1 MLRRRSQ
8 WEVGRHDGARA
19 LARARG
25 GTGPVPRGSGPDP
38 HEPVAMIDLVPTSE
52 AFLTSFVLVVP
63 FVAFLRPRFL
73 SLAGGA
79 TLVALAALLVELR
92 VQNALQPLYAA
103 ALVLVFV
110 APLTEELLK
119 FLDSGLTGANYGS
132 AAGAGIG
139 FAATENAL
147 YFLSAWGQPLSY
159 LVALIAVRAATDPL
173 LHVTTTT
180 LTTLSWHGRPW
191 GLPAGIALHALW
203 NAVALIEVVLDPTVG
218 LLLLGA
224 AGFTV
229 LGILLLLRHSPE
241 VRDTL
246 DDQWRMNPWSGAL
259 RAAGAV

>member
-1 MLRRRSQ
+1 M
-8 WEVGRHDGARA
+8 
-19 LARARG
+19 
-25 GTGPVPRGSGPDP
+25 
-38 HEPVAMIDLVPTSE
+38 DLVSAAA

-63 FVAFLRPRFL
+63 FVAFLRPRWLGF
-73 SLAGGA
+73 AAGA
-79 TLVALAALLVELR
+79 TFVALAALLVEVL

-103 ALVLVFV
+103 AVVLVFV

-119 FLDSGLTGANYGS
+119 FLDSGLTGANYAS

-147 YFLSAWGQPLSY
+147 YFLAAWGEPLTY

-203 NAVALIEVVLDPTVG
+203 NTVALVEVVINPTVG
-218 LLLLGA
+218 LFLLGA

-229 LGILLLLRHSPE
+229 LGILLLLRRSPD

>member
-1 MLRRRSQ
+1 M
-8 WEVGRHDGARA
+8 
-19 LARARG
+19 
-25 GTGPVPRGSGPDP
+25 
-38 HEPVAMIDLVPTSE
+38 DLVPDAE
-52 AFLTSFVLVVP
+52 AFLTSFVLVGP
-63 FVAFLRPRFL
+63 FVTVLRPRRL
-73 SLAGGA
+73 SFAAGA
-79 TLVALAALLVELR
+79 TFAALAALLVEVL

-103 ALVLVFV
+103 AIVLVFV

-119 FLDSGLTGANYGS
+119 FLDSGLTGANYAS

-147 YFLSAWGQPLSY
+147 YFLAAWGEPLTY

-203 NAVALIEVVLDPTVG
+203 NTVALIEVVLDPTVG
-218 LLLLGA
+218 LLLLGT
-224 AGFTV
+224 AGFAV
-229 LGILLLLRHSPE
+229 LGTLLLLRRSPD

-246 DDQWRMNPWSGAL
+246 DDRWRMNPWTGSL
-259 RAAGAV
+259 LSAGAA

>member
-1 MLRRRSQ
+1 M
-8 WEVGRHDGARA
+8 
-19 LARARG
+19 
-25 GTGPVPRGSGPDP
+25 
-38 HEPVAMIDLVPTSE
+38 DLVSAAA

-63 FVAFLRPRFL
+63 FVAFLRPRWL
-73 SLAGGA
+73 SVAAGA
-79 TLVALAALLVELR
+79 TFVALAALLVEVL
-92 VQNALQPLYAA
+92 VQNALPPLYAA

-119 FLDSGLTGANYGS
+119 FLDSGLTGANYAS

-147 YFLSAWGQPLSY
+147 YFLVAWGEPLSY

-173 LHVTTTT
+173 LHVTATT

-203 NAVALIEVVLDPTVG
+203 NAVALVEVVIDDPTVG

-229 LGILLLLRHSPE
+229 LGILLLLRRSPD

-259 RAAGAV
+259 RTAGAV